1 MRNADRNNSAKTI
14 RTITTPLVIVAL
26 ITMIIIVASNNSG
39 GQFLTSSIATVYGQ
53 SINTTTN
60 SNTSNNSTLP
70 VLLIHGYMADAS
82 VWNKW
87 VELLKKDGIDAYPI
101 TFKQSDDKCGS
112 AAEHAKELSKIIG
125 QIKEETGQNKV
136 NIVGHS
142 KGGLDARVY
151 LANNTKDVAN
161 LVMIG
166 TPNAGSPLAQS
177 SEICTPAVYDLRP
190 GAPATEV
197 KMNANTKYYTIA
209 GEWNPQL
216 GNCQLTPF
224 LPMEQSGSSDLPK
237 PNDGMVPLS
246 SVESQDYFI
255 NLGHSK
261 SCHTNL
267 MSDYEYGLAKN
278 VINQDNNQTE
288 IQKQQQQQQQQQ
300 QPSQQKIQE
309 TGVSLDLTTP
319 AADNM
324 YGGDKKGSLDFSF
337 TNNNV
342 LGTAKLNEKPAE
354 GKVYEGWFEDK
365 GDASGYSLSVGKFKE
380 DGNTLTL
387 NQTMV
392 NPYTYTVFFVTAE
405 PIDDPDPKPAD
416 IVVGAKL
423 PIPFGQ

>member
-161 LVMIG
+161 LIMIG

-288 IQKQQQQQQQQQ
+288 IQKQQQQQQQQ
-300 QPSQQKIQE
+300 PSQQKIQE